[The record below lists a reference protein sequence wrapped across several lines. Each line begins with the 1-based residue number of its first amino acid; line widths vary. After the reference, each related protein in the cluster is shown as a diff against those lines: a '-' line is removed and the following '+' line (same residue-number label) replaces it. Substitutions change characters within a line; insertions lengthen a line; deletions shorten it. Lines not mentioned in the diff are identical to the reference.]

1 LYQWVDPPQAQP
13 TGRAHH
19 GRWRRIAKISIGV
32 FCAKFFGL
40 LVLGDRFVVLALR
53 EQDDGRVGLCIARI
67 EVDRLLGDRPLTNRI
82 QTILSA
88 STGQQSR

>member
-1 LYQWVDPPQAQP
+1 
-13 TGRAHH
+13 
-19 GRWRRIAKISIGV
+19 V

-40 LVLGDRFVVLALR
+40 LVLRVRLLCLALR
-53 EQDDGRVGLCIARI
+53 AQDVGQIAVGLCIARI
-67 EVDRLLGDRPLTNRI
+67 EVDRLPVLGDRPLTNRT